1 MTLYYFFF
9 FRVDIFLL
17 QNLQVY
23 LAKYEVC
30 MVPKTM
36 PIHAIA

>member
-17 QNLQVY
+17 Q
-23 LAKYEVC
+23 YEVC

>member
-17 QNLQVY
+17 QLY